1 LDFFRRTFSF
11 YFGKE
16 KPETMYSRSL
26 KQVKRTEHISFD
38 EKLKTFRLYAGESL
52 YSFCIGP
59 ELTLEHLYWGKK
71 LSGETFD
78 LRYLSESCRLGPFV
92 TVESAATAPVQTIR
106 SFDGKIVI
114 KAENLEEIQRAWK
127 ENRSW
132 SRATPTGSWN
142 PATPTTKPP
151 SAVEDNL
158 QKRRIEN
165 YSWRILSKLT
175 GSREDLSELASN
187 HNTEALSRPRRR
199 SFAGMS
205 HQTSMRN
212 TRSMD
217 NVGDLNET
225 APNPREEFGGGTR
238 RRKTIGGGPNLH
250 QYKIHPSTSFQ
261 DLKLLCTMLTADE
274 CIAISPARNVPVS
287 SAAKLD
293 RLITRNGGTKEPNRY
308 KSVHTFERQL
318 GKLGK
323 GLLCVEYTDQGT
335 GDFRSPSFVVVD
347 NFSGSSISPLRY
359 RSHRIYKGKLPLE
372 NMPSIRCIDENEA
385 STLVV
390 TLVDIITGLEIDLI
404 YGTNCTIT
412 SFFVDYFCFLVFSIF
427 VDLMLAPFRVF
438 LLSFSSLCIY

>member
-1 LDFFRRTFSF
+1 
-11 YFGKE
+11 
-16 KPETMYSRSL
+16 MYSRSL
-26 KQVKRTEHISFD
+26 KQVKRTDHISFD

-59 ELTLEHLYWGKK
+59 ELTLEHLYWGQK

-132 SRATPTGSWN
+132 SRATPAITAPLAN
-142 PATPTTKPP
+142 
-151 SAVEDNL
+151 EDIL
-158 QKRRIEN
+158 HKRRIEN
-165 YSWRILSKLT
+165 YSWRILSKLAH
-175 GSREDLSELASN
+175 SREDLSELAGN
-187 HNTEALSRPRRR
+187 QNIQGLSRPRRR
-199 SFAGMS
+199 SIAGAGD
-205 HQTSMRN
+205 HPHVYDQDGV
-212 TRSMD
+212 RSNMN
-217 NVGDLNET
+217 NVGEVDET
-225 APNPREEFGGGTR
+225 APNPREEFGGGR
-238 RRKTIGGGPNLH
+238 RRSRTVGGGPNLH
-250 QYKIHPSTSFQ
+250 QYKINPSTSFQ
-261 DLKLLCTMLTADE
+261 QLKLLSTMRTSE
-274 CIAISPARNVPVS
+274 EQIAPSPARPVPIS
-287 SAAKLD
+287 FGTAKLD
-293 RLITRNGGTKEPNRY
+293 GFVAKNSGTKDPNRY
-308 KSVHTFERQL
+308 KSAHTFERQL

-347 NFSGSSISPLRY
+347 NFNGSTISPLRY

-404 YGTNCTIT
+404 YGMNRWL
-412 SFFVDYFCFLVFSIF
+412 FCHFI
-427 VDLMLAPFRVF
+427 
-438 LLSFSSLCIY
+438 I